1 MKFKRL
7 MSASLAGIMAV
18 SSSLVCQISVGA
30 EEAVTDRDLKTG
42 SIGKFTLKANS
53 SGGID
58 NPSFILDDQW
68 STPVPVKGYGSV
80 EITYTCT
87 HPENVANI
95 YLIAFADAGS
105 VTDGAI
111 GWQSVPS
118 GAYAKGKIT
127 LDLSGFQDKKYQQV
141 LIQVQPAADKFAV
154 GDEFDPGI
162 TITSAKLKAID
173 TREWVETELSVAG
186 LPTTK
191 DNQNIDIEVGTDKT
205 IDIEK
210 YSSEAQL
217 VVYYTSGPDAGWGNV
232 QVINSST
239 GWNKIGDF
247 YSKGNG
253 VKTSGAIDLAYLDGA
268 SKVTLQVNNG
278 ATITKVAVKD
288 VKSSEP
294 VLEAHDITVT
304 QPKTGGTI
312 EIDKETGKAKMGEV
326 VTVTTSPANDY
337 FAFDVVNVTGSDNS
351 TVPYT
356 KDKTDENKGT
366 FTMPDMAVTVTGT
379 TKFSYDLLGVD
390 AAKAAQEAT
399 VKMPAKSSTTP
410 DEVIAYFKAKAEAY
424 AADFKEDLDAKNFV
438 FDVNWDGEVTHTPA
452 TEDGTGSIEGT
463 LTYKIA
469 GDADWSGSCLVTV
482 TLPKIAVTDA
492 EKLAAA
498 KAATEALLAEF
509 KADNTTTAEVIKE
522 AIIAAIDDEK
532 VTVAIEGFKKEKDDT
547 TKSVKIS
554 GTVVLTCGESVRIP
568 FEFTIE
574 QTDAEKLADAKK
586 AAQEVVDA
594 AKTAEDI
601 TKEAI
606 EKAVNNKDVD
616 VKVEYKIT
624 KEATT
629 EAEGEATV
637 TVTLTLGKE
646 SETITETFVI
656 AKLKHSA
663 PSEEN
668 VEKKDPTAIWEGS
681 QALGNWDQQ
690 IDLPDEKIADL
701 GSGVL
706 IFELADCTEE
716 AKLCVQ
722 LKDGN
727 WPCLDGTEILTLENG
742 QTEARIAVTAEA
754 LAATKGKGA
763 AVKGAG
769 VTVKKVSFIS
779 AADNF
784 DKKVTVSANDDKA
797 PSVSTVVTEIDDEG
811 KMEQIAICAIS
822 EEAAKTCTSYKV
834 TITREIDNKVFT
846 VEKVTDC
853 WKKAKY
859 TNVNGEEV
867 LVEAAEGDYCIVLD
881 ITGISGEWGALTIK
895 ITANNE

>member
-18 SSSLVCQISVGA
+18 SSGVVCQIGASA
-30 EEAVTDRDLKTG
+30 EETVTDRDLKTG
-42 SIGKFTLKANS
+42 SIGAVTLESDGN
-53 SGGID
+53 GGYN
-58 NPSFILDDQW
+58 NPSFTLDNKW
-68 STPVPVKGYGSV
+68 GNATPVKGYSSLEV
-80 EITYTCT
+80 TFTCA
-87 HPENVANI
+87 HPDAVSNI
-95 YLIAFADAGS
+95 YLIAQSG
-105 VTDGAI
+105 TMPN
-111 GWQSVPS
+111 GWYNTVS

-127 LDLSGFQDKKYQQV
+127 LDFSELQNETYEHL
-141 LIQVQPAADKFAV
+141 LIQVQPKNTYKA

-173 TREWVETELSVAG
+173 TREWVETELSVTG
-186 LPTTK
+186 IPTTK
-191 DNQNIDIEVGTDKT
+191 DNQNIEIELGADKT
-205 IDIEK
+205 LDITK

-217 VVYYTSGPDAGWGNV
+217 VVYYTSGPDKGYGNV
-232 QVINSST
+232 QVVDNST
-239 GWNKIGDF
+239 GWDKIGDF
-247 YSKGNG
+247 YSMGDG
-253 VKTSGAIDLAYLDGA
+253 VKTSGAIDLAFMDGMT
-268 SKVTLQVNNG
+268 KIVLQNNNG
-278 ATITKVAVKD
+278 CTITKVAVKD
-288 VKSSEP
+288 VKSTEP
-294 VLEAHDITVT
+294 ALEPHKVTVT
-304 QPKTGGTI
+304 QPETGGTV
-312 EIDKETGKAKMGEV
+312 EVDKTEAKKDEV
-326 VTVTTSPANDY
+326 VTVTTSPAHGYNLFEIVVKD
-337 FAFDVVNVTGSDNS
+337 ADDGNVDV
-351 TVPYT
+351 T
-356 KDKTDENKGT
+356 KDAENKNVGK
-366 FTMPDMAVTVTGT
+366 FTMPDKAVTVTATFEEDNALLVAAAKEAADKAIAAISATNSTDGDAIL
-379 TKFSYDLLGVD
+379 TKVTEAVD
-390 AAKAAQEAT
+390 AAVSKIIADAKVTAKWKAAPT
-399 VKMPAKSSTTP
+399 ITK
-410 DEVIAYFKAKAEAY
+410 
-424 AADFKEDLDAKNFV
+424 
-438 FDVNWDGEVTHTPA
+438 A
-452 TEDGTGSIEGT
+452 TEEAAGSIVGTIVLSKGEGDKQAT
-463 LTYKIA
+463 AESKVELTI
-469 GDADWSGSCLVTV
+469 
-482 TLPKIAVTDA
+482 P
-492 EKLAAA
+492 KLAADDKTRVEQA
-498 KAATEALLAEF
+498 VKLTEGVLEELKGKVTNE
-509 KADNTTTAEVIKE
+509 TTETDILDKIKE
-522 AIIAAIDDEK
+522 AIVDTKAEATISNFKSEK
-532 VTVAIEGFKKEKDDT
+532 ATSEKAGKITGTVNL
-547 TKSVKIS
+547 KSGNETGTVKIA
-554 GTVVLTCGESVRIP
+554 LDIAILEK
-568 FEFTIE
+568 
-574 QTDAEKLADAKK
+574 TDAEKLADAKK

-663 PSEEN
+663 PSEEK

-690 IDLPDEKIADL
+690 IDLAGEKIADL
-701 GSGVL
+701 GAGVL

-722 LKDGN
+722 LKDGS
-727 WPCLDGTEILTLENG
+727 WPCLDGTEILTLKNG

-754 LAATKGKGA
+754 LAATKKCGA
-763 AVKGAG
+763 AVKGSG
-769 VTVKKVSFIS
+769 VTVKKISFIGTE
-779 AADNF
+779 DNF

-834 TITREIDNKVFT
+834 TITRASDNKVFT

-881 ITGISGEWGALTIK
+881 ITGISGEWGALTIR